1 MNDESKEYRRENIRE
16 DIKESKDGND
26 RKLGKIKEWNVDVQ
40 DGGTIMKPPVVN
52 KRLEL
57 PPPLILQ
64 QHILI
69 LNIASIIF
77 RIFSMLNLMFL
88 FST

>member
-1 MNDESKEYRRENIRE
+1 MKDMKREAKG
-16 DIKESKDGND
+16 DDGN
-26 RKLGKIKEWNVDVQ
+26 RANMTEIGKIEGLEINVQ

-69 LNIASIIF
+69 LNITSIIF

>member
-1 MNDESKEYRRENIRE
+1 MRKDIMEIELNMNEKEEIE
-16 DIKESKDGND
+16 ECGVI
-26 RKLGKIKEWNVDVQ
+26 VQ
-40 DGGTIMKPPVVN
+40 DWGTIMKPPVVN

-64 QHILI
+64 QLMLI
-69 LNIASIIF
+69 LNITSIIF

>member
-1 MNDESKEYRRENIRE
+1 MWKGKQKEMTEIEQNMSENEIMGGR
-16 DIKESKDGND
+16 DI
-26 RKLGKIKEWNVDVQ
+26 IVQ
-40 DGGTIMKPPVVN
+40 DGGTITKPPVVN
-52 KRLEL
+52 KRLDL

-69 LNIASIIF
+69 LNITSIIF